1 MAAAEN
7 PLSCSVVIVAYNSG
21 DFIPVCLN
29 SVLEALRGIDAEVIV
44 LDNGSPEPLTE
55 ESKKAFPSVIWLSSQ
70 KNLGFGKGCNFA
82 ARRAQGRVL
91 FFLNPDTVV
100 APDTFRKMLAYIQSK
115 PDAGIVGCK
124 ILNGDGSLQWACRRT
139 FPSPLAAVFKTIGL
153 AALFPKSRTFAAYN
167 MTFLDPDEETSV
179 DAVSGSF
186 FGVNRNVYAQVN
198 GFDEDYFMYGEDL
211 DICYR
216 IQKLGLRNY
225 YFPGTSIL
233 HFKGQSSRTRRVR
246 TFIEFYQAM
255 LIFARKHHNYHLPTV
270 IIALGIFFAAL
281 VGVFSRLLPQWWKMG
296 VDIAV
301 TTAVYALASLCL
313 PIPFSLNVAA
323 LAALGSWLPLAVFGE
338 YSSPDL
344 NSAQRIS
351 WLIPFESVVCIYFIC
366 KMGITPFCFIPAGLA
381 LVGLVCWRR
390 VAFWAYYFSRI
401 FFKKRRRA
409 ILLGGTSDDL
419 SFWFDRYNVLP
430 DIEFLGCVS
439 GTPAEVT
446 DENREH
452 LLGPLEDIQSIC
464 HRTDCRDLMVLSDAR
479 GFHESFDL
487 EKLKMLRIKT
497 LLLVSRKKQTDFAVV
512 DLNYLR

>member
-29 SVLEALRGIDAEVIV
+29 SVHEALRGIDSEVIV

-55 ESKKAFPSVIWLSSQ
+55 ENRNAFPSVIWLTSE

-124 ILNGDGSLQWACRRT
+124 ILNGDGTLQCACRRT

-167 MTFLDPDEETSV
+167 MTFLDPDEETPV

-186 FGVNRNVYAQVN
+186 FGVNRNVYARVK
-198 GFDEDYFMYGEDL
+198 GFDEDYFMYGEDM

-233 HFKGQSSRTRRVR
+233 HFKGQSSCTRRVR
-246 TFIEFYQAM
+246 SFIEFYQAM
-255 LIFARKHHNYHLPTV
+255 LIFARKHRNYHLPTI
-270 IIALGIFFAAL
+270 IIAIGIFFAAL
-281 VGVFSRLLPQWWKMG
+281 VGIFSRLLPQWWKMV

-301 TTAVYALASLCL
+301 TTLVYALASLCL
-313 PIPFSLNVAA
+313 PVPFSLSVIA
-323 LAALGSWLPLAVFGE
+323 LAALGSWFPLAMFGE
-338 YSSPDL
+338 YSSSDL
-344 NSAQRIS
+344 NSVQRIS
-351 WLIPFESVVCIYFIC
+351 WLIPIEVAVCVYFIC
-366 KMGITPFCFIPAGLA
+366 KTGMTPLCFVPAGLS
-381 LVGLVCWRR
+381 LLGLVCWRR

-452 LLGPLEDIQSIC
+452 LLGPLEDIFSIC
-464 HRTDCRDLMVLSDAR
+464 RRTDCRDLMVLSDAH

-487 EKLKMLRIKT
+487 GKLKMLRIKT
-497 LLLVSRKKQTDFAVV
+497 LLLVSRKKKTDFAVV
-512 DLNYLR
+512 DLNYLG